1 MHDDTDADPLE
12 RLRGLCGLLPEVAE
26 IDSLG
31 RPTFRV
37 AIKAFVAFEETDGRA
52 MVIVKLP
59 VDEQVALVAREGFR
73 AEDETG
79 GHGWTVVDVGTVGWD
94 EIDRL
99 VVAGYRLVAPSHLV
113 SRLDALLG

>member
-1 MHDDTDADPLE
+1 M
-12 RLRGLCGLLPEVAE
+12 RLRAFCALLPEVAE

-37 AIKAFVAFEETDGRA
+37 AIKAFVAFEESGGSPA
-52 MVIVKLP
+52 VVVKLP
-59 VDEQVALVAREGFR
+59 VDEQAALVARDGFR

-79 GHGWTVVDVGTVGWD
+79 GHGWTVVDVGVVGWD